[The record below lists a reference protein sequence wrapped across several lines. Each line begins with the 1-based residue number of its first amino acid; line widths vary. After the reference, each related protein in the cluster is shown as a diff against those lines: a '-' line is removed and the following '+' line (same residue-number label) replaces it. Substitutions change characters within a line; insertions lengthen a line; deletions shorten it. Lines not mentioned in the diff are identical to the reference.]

1 MTTRADDV
9 QRSKPRGGCAPGSP
23 ESLASERALIQK
35 SMRRWEEIDTLGREM
50 GRGLGRKELI
60 ERVAREVGTTLS
72 SVHSALKSAKGER
85 DGQ

>member
-1 MTTRADDV
+1 MTTKNDDPA
-9 QRSKPRGGCAPGSP
+9 QRS
-23 ESLASERALIQK
+23 LIRK
-35 SMRRWEEIDTLGREM
+35 SMRRWEEIDALGREM

-72 SVHSALKSAKGER
+72 SVHSALKPEKGGR

>member
-1 MTTRADDV
+1 MTTRADGV
-9 QRSKPRGGCAPGSP
+9 RNSKTRGGCSPNSP
-23 ESLASERALIQK
+23 ESRASQRALIQK

-72 SVHSALKSAKGER
+72 SVHSALKTAKGGR
-85 DGQ
+85 DGE